1 MFTQQGKEEKKEER
15 MLAEL
20 LAYYCYDDQLN
31 ESMCVLIFLS
41 LQELVL
47 NSC

>member
-31 ESMCVLIFLS
+31 ESMRVFDIFITARTCS
-41 LQELVL
+41 Q
-47 NSC
+47 